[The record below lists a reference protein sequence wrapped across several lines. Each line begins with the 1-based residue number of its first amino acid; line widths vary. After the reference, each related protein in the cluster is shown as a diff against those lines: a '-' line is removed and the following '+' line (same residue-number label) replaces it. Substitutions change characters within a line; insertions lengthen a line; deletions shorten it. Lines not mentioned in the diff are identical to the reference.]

1 METPGYKSDFPELVK
16 QVENLIDHYQD
27 KLVHHAFYRLGNKKD
42 AEDVVQDVL
51 VKGFNELKQGTIIHN
66 LPAFTFRLLTN
77 ACIDRQRKAARKMHV
92 AIDDVR
98 ETEFHFNKSREE
110 ELLRQ
115 EEFRRIN
122 ELLDSIPLE
131 QSEII
136 RFRFVDGLPFQ
147 QIADILEL
155 PLTTVKS
162 RFTYGI
168 HKIRTQFFNPK
179 EVIHEMCNC
188 K

>member
-1 METPGYKSDFPELVK
+1 MKTPGFKADLAEISK
-16 QVENLIDHYQD
+16 QLENLIDSYQD
-27 KLVHHAFYRLGNKKD
+27 KFVHHAFYRLGNRKD
-42 AEDVVQDVL
+42 AEDVVQDSI
-51 VKGFNELKQGTIIHN
+51 VKIFNELKQGKTILN

-77 ACIDRQRKAARKMHV
+77 ACIDKQRKAGRIIHV
-92 AIDDVR
+92 AIENIQ
-98 ETEFHFNKSREE
+98 ETDLQVFDSREE
-110 ELLRQ
+110 ELVRQ

-122 ELLDSIPLE
+122 ELLDVIPPE
-131 QSEII
+131 QSEIV

-162 RFTYGI
+162 RFTYGML
-168 HKIRTQFFNPK
+168 KIKTQFFLQK
-179 EVIHEMCNC
+179 EVTHEMCNC